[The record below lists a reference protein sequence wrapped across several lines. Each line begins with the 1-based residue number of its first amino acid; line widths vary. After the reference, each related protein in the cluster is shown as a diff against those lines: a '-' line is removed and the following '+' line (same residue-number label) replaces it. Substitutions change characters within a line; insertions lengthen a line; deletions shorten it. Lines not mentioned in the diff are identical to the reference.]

1 MKKVFTEFKEFIVT
15 GNVIDLA
22 VGVVIGSAFTAIVTR
37 VVEGLITPLI
47 ALVISLFTN
56 STSMDDS
63 IGALVWSPRK
73 GVVFDF
79 GSVITAIITFLIT
92 GFVLFIVVKGIN
104 KLQSLNKAPEEE
116 EEEEEE
122 VTAEDYLA
130 EIRDLLRLQSGLPV
144 DVEIVDEDK
153 KEDNV

>member
-1 MKKVFTEFKEFIVT
+1 MKKIFAEFKEFIVT

-22 VGVVIGSAFTAIVTR
+22 VGVVIGSAFTAIVTK

-47 ALVISLFTN
+47 ALVISFFTN
-56 STSMDDS
+56 STNMDES
-63 IGALVWSPRK
+63 IGALVWTPRK

-79 GSVITAIITFLIT
+79 GSVLSAIITFLIT
-92 GFVLFIVVKGIN
+92 GFVLFLVVKGIN
-104 KLQSLNKAPEEE
+104 KLQNFHKAPE

-144 DVEIVDEDK
+144 DVEIVDEEKTDEK
-153 KEDNV
+153 V

>member
-153 KEDNV
+153 KRG